1 MKPCDVLIVGGGLAA
16 MKSAV
21 TAAKSGLQVHWI
33 VKKKVCGGAS
43 FYPMMDQVACQVS
56 TGVPEED
63 ALYMEEILD
72 ASQGMASREMN
83 QIYIDTIRDRVQ
95 EFPEIG
101 VHDYHLTEAKVACF
115 ASRPR
120 PTYVWRDWPA
130 IRKNMR
136 AIAAATPNLTLM
148 ENTALLG
155 ILTEEGAAAG
165 ALVMTPEGLD
175 TIPCKAMVLA
185 TGGMGNLY
193 QHNLN
198 TPDVSGDGQAVALLA
213 GAQCI
218 NLEFNQFIPGFV
230 SPAYKTVWRETTMPY
245 MDGLTDE
252 TGRDLLKDILPDDAR
267 RKECLRLRGKHGPFT
282 NRTLSRF
289 FDIAMMKGILQKEG
303 EVNGFGIRYAPEI
316 AEDMSTYVH
325 PYYLWLKQQHKLDLA
340 KDEVFI
346 APFWHA
352 ANGGVKIDKEC
363 ATTLPGLFAA
373 GEVSGGIHGADRHGG
388 HSTGS
393 CLVFGYIA
401 GNSAAAYAKE
411 KQQAPVEDAGHAAQR
426 LFKQEGSLTPQE
438 LLPQIRT
445 LMFRKGNIIREEKS
459 LLEALNQLKQ
469 WQRDFGPYPYL
480 HDPKGWEDAV
490 KARNFLLLGQA
501 LLTAMLNRKE
511 SRGSH
516 YREDYPDTNP
526 EYNKRFTLTWEDG
539 KAVPREE
546 TA

>member
-1 MKPCDVLIVGGGLAA
+1 MKACDILVVGGGLAA

-21 TAAKSGLQVHWI
+21 TAAKSGLEVSWI

-72 ASQGMASREMN
+72 ASQGMASQEMN
-83 QIYIDTIRDRVQ
+83 QIYIDTIRQRVE

-101 VHDYHLTEAKVACF
+101 VTDFHLTEPKVACF

-120 PTYVWRDWPA
+120 PTYVWRDWPQ

-136 AIAAATPNLTLM
+136 DIVEKTPNLNLM

-155 ILTEEGAAAG
+155 ILTEGGAVSG
-165 ALVMTPEGLD
+165 ALVRTPEGLD

-185 TGGMGNLY
+185 TGGMGDLFQY
-193 QHNLN
+193 NLN

-230 SPAYKTVWRETTMPY
+230 SPAYKTVFRETTVPY
-245 MDGLTDE
+245 MHALTDE
-252 TGRDLLKDILPDDAR
+252 NERDLLKDILPDDEERA
-267 RKECLRLRGKHGPFT
+267 ECLRLRGKHGPFT
-282 NRTLSRF
+282 NRTLSRY
-289 FDIAMMKGILQKEG
+289 FDIAMMKGILNKEG
-303 EVNGFGIRYAPEI
+303 EVTGFGIRYDEEI
-316 AEDMSTYVH
+316 AQDMSTYVH
-325 PYYLWLKQQHKLDLA
+325 PYYLWLKERHKVDLA

-352 ANGGVKIDKEC
+352 ANGGVKIDKTC
-363 ATTLPGLFAA
+363 ATSLPGLFAC

-401 GNSAAAYAKE
+401 GNSAAAYAKDQPQLPTE
-411 KQQAPVEDAGHAAQR
+411 NAQDAARR
-426 LFKQEGSLTPQE
+426 LFSQQGSLTPE
-438 LLPQIRT
+438 ALLPDIRR
-445 LMFRKGNIIREEKS
+445 LMFRRGNVIRQEQVLKEGI
-459 LLEALNQLKQ
+459 AQLKT
-469 WQRDFGPYPYL
+469 WQQDFGPFPYL
-480 HDPKGWEDAV
+480 EGKGWEGAV
-490 KARNFLLLGQA
+490 KARNFLMLGQA
-501 LLTAMLNRKE
+501 LLTAMENRKE

-516 YREDYPDTNP
+516 YREDYPDTRE
-526 EYNKRFTLTWEDG
+526 EYNRRFTIALQGEDIQ
-539 KAVPREE
+539 VREE
-546 TA
+546 VK

>member
-1 MKPCDVLIVGGGLAA
+1 MTCDILIVGGGLAS

-21 TAAKSGLQVHWI
+21 TAAKSGQQVLWI

-43 FYPMMDQVACQVS
+43 FYPMMDQVACQAS

-72 ASQGMASREMN
+72 ASQGMADEEMN
-83 QIYIDTIRDRVQ
+83 QIYIDTIRERVA

-101 VHDYHLTEAKVACF
+101 VTDFYLTEPKVACF
-115 ASRPR
+115 ATRPR
-120 PTYVWRDWPA
+120 PTYVWRDWPK
-130 IRKNMR
+130 IRQNMR
-136 AIAAATPNLTLM
+136 DIVDKTPNLTLR

-155 ILTEEGAAAG
+155 ILTHEGKVSG
-165 ALVMTPEGLD
+165 ALVRTPEGLD
-175 TIPCKAMVLA
+175 TIACKAMVLA
-185 TGGMGNLY
+185 TGGMGDLY
-193 QHNLN
+193 QYNLN

-230 SPAYKTVWRETTMPY
+230 SPAYKTVFRETTMPY

-252 TGRDLLKDILPDDAR
+252 TGKDLLKEILPNDDDRA
-267 RKECLRLRGKHGPFT
+267 ECLRLRGKHGPFT
-282 NRTLSRF
+282 NRTLSRY

-303 EVNGFGIRYAPEI
+303 DITGFGIRYAPEI

-325 PYYLWLKQQHKLDLA
+325 PYYLWLKDQHKVDLA

-352 ANGGVKIDKEC
+352 ANGGVKVDKTC
-363 ATTLPGLFAA
+363 ATSLPGLFAC

-401 GNSAAAYAKE
+401 GNSAAAYAKDSE
-411 KQQAPVEDAGHAAQR
+411 HLPTEGAQEAAQR
-426 LFKQEGSLTPQE
+426 LFKKEGSLTPKE
-438 LLPQIRT
+438 LLPQIRN
-445 LMFRKGNIIREEKS
+445 LMFRKGNVIREDKTLREGI
-459 LLEALNQLKQ
+459 EQLRQ
-469 WQRDFGPYPYL
+469 WQEDYGPYAYL
-480 HDPKGWEDAV
+480 DDPNAWEDAV

-501 LLTAMLNRKE
+501 LFTAMLNRKE

-516 YREDYPDTNP
+516 YREDYPETLS
-526 EYNKRFTLTWEDG
+526 EYNKRFIVYWQDG
-539 KAVPREE
+539 QAKMQEE
-546 TA
+546 VK